1 MPKILLIVA
10 VILIAGFAARSCS
23 KNEPAP
29 GDSGKTVAYYEANP
43 NQAVADMLKCAKS
56 PGGTL
61 PADEQRAAG
70 IDCANAKTVA
80 KVALEAEK
88 KRRQEQ
94 GTLPASA
101 PESGA
106 GK

>member
-1 MPKILLIVA
+1 MPLILLIVA
-10 VILIAGFAARSCS
+10 AILIAGFTARGCS

-29 GDSGKTVAYYEANP
+29 GDSGKTVAYYEAHP
-43 NQAVADMLKCAKS
+43 NQAVADMVKCAKS

-61 PADEQRAAG
+61 TAEQQRTAG

-88 KRRQEQ
+88 KRRQEN
-94 GTLPASA
+94 GTWPASA
-101 PESGA
+101 SESGA
-106 GK
+106 AK